1 MQSVDAAV
9 LNTYKQISKFRKGIA
24 LARATQDSC
33 QACHVRIRPH
43 VVSQVMAGE
52 QIITCDSCNR
62 ILYWK
67 PDAPYE
73 VTS

>member
-1 MQSVDAAV
+1 
-9 LNTYKQISKFRKGIA
+9 
-24 LARATQDSC
+24 
-33 QACHVRIRPH
+33 